1 MENLK
6 CTLNKTNHFE
16 KISYSMITTIS
27 HSGKGKTIEMTERSV
42 VAKERG
48 CKSGINKWSTGDF

>member
-16 KISYSMITTIS
+16 KITYSMITTIS
-27 HSGKGKTIEMTERSV
+27 HYEKGKIIEMTKKSV
-42 VAKERG
+42 VAKSVSARMG
-48 CKSGINKWSTGDF
+48 